1 MRCGR
6 FLRATESAGTG
17 AGSLG
22 ILSPL
27 PGCRSA
33 ATDEQG
39 NSIISTATTMIYKK
53 KKKKKRQLIENRQ
66 LKLAL
71 DVTREVLIPLLMSF
85 GLTVTAYRGS
95 LSSVT

>member
-39 NSIISTATTMIYKK
+39 NSIISTATMMIYKK
-53 KKKKKRQLIENRQ
+53 RKKKRQLIENWQ

-85 GLTVTAYRGS
+85 GLTITAYRGS